1 MTKSKGQVLGSMN
14 YNSIASAPINFG
26 TTLAALRRD
35 AQEHYS
41 TASPDYERYIS
52 ENKVPYFV
60 LANTWYIQLSEY
72 AGKPLPDF
80 QSLLAIKGLLPLI
93 KEAQDVSDAIIKDQ
107 PLPQSFFTM
116 VMQYNLAYGKTVQE
130 ALQVLRYPK
139 RFSPF
144 HTVSLEDKCYRDF
157 LNRNNKAKMINR
169 REVSPWLIAY
179 LRDIISVVLKSYR
192 VTVSTG
198 YETFSSFP
206 TGVTAEGH
214 RTFVEKFNQMEMI
227 QPFYFGAIGAYRQC
241 TSSLTRTRYCKAVSV
256 PKTYKAR
263 RIIAEEQTHR
273 QIEMYPAFCE
283 LDRCIASSTGKYGTA
298 GRITLH
304 DQSRNQR
311 LAKQG
316 SVDGSLA
323 TIDLSAAS
331 DSVTVSLVRSVFPSE
346 ILKQWDALRSEY
358 VEVKGRKHTL
368 HLYSTMGSRLTFPIE
383 TIIFWAIAVAGTE
396 TVCRYTHTRFTADSI
411 SVYGDDIIVPVFAY
425 DTVIEFLEAC
435 GFEVNPDKSY
445 ASGCYRESCGEEY
458 HAGYNVSSHYY
469 PRREVTYDGDNL
481 DVPTTVVQLC
491 ELQHKLY
498 FSDRCNAFLSE
509 VVRLLYPQITY
520 SSVGERYTDLWSAY
534 MPKSYGNRPY
544 GRIEKD
550 CSNRFHTKY
559 KLVPAPAPVP
569 KQRYYVTDRSGKSTL
584 RYYSDVPVIGR
595 GIICCDTSLTN
606 EYHTTIITKY
616 DGNSS
621 LVKDVDRL
629 AYIKFLKEGPEY
641 SDPLL
646 RMLGVSDKPI
656 RQALGDKGHAKLIK
670 LLY

>member
-1 MTKSKGQVLGSMN
+1 MTKRKGQVLSSMN

-41 TASPDYERYIS
+41 PDSADYVKYVN
-52 ENKVPYFV
+52 ENRVPYFV
-60 LANTWYIQLSEY
+60 LANTWYIQLIEY

-80 QSLLAIKGLLPLI
+80 QSLLNSRGLLPLI
-93 KEAQDVSDAIIKDQ
+93 KEAQDVSDAIIKNT

-144 HTVSLEDKCYRDF
+144 NTVALEDQCYQDF

-169 REVSPWLIAY
+169 REMSPWLTAY

-192 VTVSTG
+192 VSVSTE
-198 YETFSSFP
+198 YESFASFP

-214 RTFVEKFNQMEMI
+214 QTFVEKFLQMEMI
-227 QPFYFGAIGAYRQC
+227 QPFFFGAIGAYKLN
-241 TSSLTRTRYCKAVSV
+241 TSFIPQIRYSKAVSV

-304 DQSRNQR
+304 DQTRNQR

-331 DSVTVSLVRSVFPSE
+331 DSVTASLVRSVFPPE
-346 ILKQWDALRSEY
+346 IIRQWDKLRAEY
-358 VEVKGRKHTL
+358 VEVKGRKHLL

-383 TIIFWAIAVAGTE
+383 TIVFWAIAVAGTE
-396 TVCRYTHTRFTADSI
+396 TACRYNHVRFNADSI

-425 DTVIEFLEAC
+425 DTVVEFLEAC
-435 GFEVNPDKSY
+435 GFEVNLDKSY
-445 ASGCYRESCGEEY
+445 ASGVYRESCGEEY
-458 HAGYNVSSHYY
+458 YAGYNVSSHYY
-469 PRREVTYDGDNL
+469 PRREVTYDGEKL
-481 DVPTTVVQLC
+481 DVATTVVQLC

-498 FSDRCNAFLSE
+498 FSDGCNAFLSE

-534 MPKSYGNRPY
+534 MPKSLGERPY
-544 GRIEKD
+544 GRIEVD
-550 CSNRFHTKY
+550 RSNRFHTKY
-559 KLVPAPAPVP
+559 SITRVPAPVP
-569 KQRYYVTDRSGKSTL
+569 EHRYYVTDRSGKQTI
-584 RYYSDVPVIGR
+584 RYYSDEPVEGR
-595 GIICCDTSLTN
+595 NIICCDTSLTN

-616 DGNSS
+616 DGNSAM
-621 LVKDVDRL
+621 VKDVDRL

-641 SDPLL
+641 TDPLL
-646 RMLGVSDKPI
+646 RMLGISDTPV
-656 RQALGDKGHAKLIK
+656 RQALGDKGHAKLVK

>member
-1 MTKSKGQVLGSMN
+1 MTKCKGQVLSSMN
-14 YNSIASAPINFG
+14 YNSITSAPISFG
-26 TTLAALRRD
+26 ITLAALRRD

-41 TASPDYERYIS
+41 TDSADYNTYVN

-80 QSLLAIKGLLPLI
+80 QSLLASRGLLPLI
-93 KEAQDVSDAIIKDQ
+93 KEAQDVSDAVIKDIA
-107 PLPQSFFTM
+107 LPQSFFTM
-116 VMQYNLAYGKTVQE
+116 VLQYDLAYGKTVQE

-144 HTVSLEDKCYRDF
+144 HTVALEDQCYRDF

-169 REVSPWLIAY
+169 REISPWLMSY
-179 LRDIISVVLKSYR
+179 LRDIISAVLKSYR
-192 VTVSTG
+192 ISVSTE
-198 YETFSSFP
+198 YETFASFP

-214 RTFVEKFNQMEMI
+214 RTFVEKFLQMEMT
-227 QPFYFGAIGAYRQC
+227 QPFFFGAIGAYKQNAPFVPPARF
-241 TSSLTRTRYCKAVSV
+241 SKAVSV

-263 RIIAEEQTHR
+263 RIIAEEQTYR

-304 DQSRNQR
+304 DQTRNQC

-331 DSVTVSLVRSVFPSE
+331 DSVSVSLVRSVFPPD
-346 ILKQWDALRSEY
+346 IVRQWDALRAEY
-358 VEVKGRKHTL
+358 VEVKGRKHLL

-396 TVCRYTHTRFTADSI
+396 TACRYNHVRFNADLI

-425 DTVIEFLEAC
+425 DTVVEFLEAC
-435 GFEVNPDKSY
+435 GFEVNLEKSY
-445 ASGCYRESCGEEY
+445 ASGYYRESCGEEY
-458 HAGYNVSSHYY
+458 YAGYNVSSRYY
-469 PRREVTYDGDNL
+469 PRHEVTYDGDDF
-481 DVPTTVVQLC
+481 DVATTVVQLC

-534 MPKSYGNRPY
+534 MPKSLGDRPY
-544 GRIEKD
+544 GRIEED
-550 CSNRFHTKY
+550 RSNRYHTKY
-559 KLVPAPAPVP
+559 SIVRIPAPVP
-569 KQRYYVTDRSGKSTL
+569 EHRYYVTDRSGKKTV
-584 RYYSDVPVIGR
+584 RYYSDEPVEGSS
-595 GIICCDTSLTN
+595 IICCDTSLTN

-641 SDPLL
+641 TDPLL
-646 RMLGVSDKPI
+646 RMLGISDNPV